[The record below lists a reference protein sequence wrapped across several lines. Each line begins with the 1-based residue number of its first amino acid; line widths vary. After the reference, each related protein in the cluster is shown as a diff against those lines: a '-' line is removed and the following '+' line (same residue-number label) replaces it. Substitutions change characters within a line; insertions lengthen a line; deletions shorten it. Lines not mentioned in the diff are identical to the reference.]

1 MYRFWDIECYDNL
14 FCAGF
19 LDDNDFLDMFYLV
32 GTLKDE
38 EDVLRALKDSGY
50 QYRAHNLLSD
60 GLLLGK
66 FMENPI
72 PSDGSPTLLSE
83 FLGVQNEVVK
93 PKEDWYFA
101 YNCINYDIPMVDYLL
116 KSMVSGRVRV
126 SNGALRKYSDK
137 LVSASRSCGS
147 GVPER
152 KEDRERQ
159 AHSGFKNSGR
169 NLGRFHH

>member
-14 FCAGF
+14 FCAGL

-50 QYRAHNLLSD
+50 KYRAHNLLSD

-83 FLGVQNEVVK
+83 FLGVQN
-93 PKEDWYFA
+93 
-101 YNCINYDIPMVDYLL
+101 
-116 KSMVSGRVRV
+116 
-126 SNGALRKYSDK
+126 
-137 LVSASRSCGS
+137 
-147 GVPER
+147 
-152 KEDRERQ
+152 
-159 AHSGFKNSGR
+159 
-169 NLGRFHH
+169 